1 MVNDSTVVVFDD
13 QRAVANAGVARTLRQ
28 RLLTIPARLTRSGR
42 RTMLRMPAR
51 WPWAHDFQ
59 TALTRIRALPPP
71 G

>member
-51 WPWAHDFQ
+51 
-59 TALTRIRALPPP
+59 
-71 G
+71 